1 MDISTAIATL
11 TNILGT
17 PKVENGGVD
26 ASGKLSAN
34 EFNAVATILNALRT
48 LGAANT
54 NVSAQANGSSA
65 NDVVLFRAANSSQWT
80 IKNLSE
86 ISQAIDVNPT
96 ANSSNAVSSGGV
108 YIRISELLQSISELA
123 DNVAYIGEEEEGG
136 AYTAGGG
143 SVDLTDYALKTWV
156 IQNFLAKVYID
167 STPTENSNNPVTS
180 HGIKQYV
187 DQHAGSGGGDTNV
200 IETVKVNG
208 TALVPDANKAV
219 NVVTPKITTFSV
231 RSSTANDTTT
241 YNWGTTKY
249 SDINTAIS
257 NSDVVQISLDGVVYK
272 YSFEIFGVI
281 GFYSLA
287 VVSGVGVSILA
298 LTEGNNDT
306 IEIVKKET
314 EITNADWNVA
324 EPTSPA
330 FIKNKPSVPKVTVFT
345 STSTGSG
352 SNVVFDF
359 GTTKFSDITAAI
371 ANSDFVYIENNGVR
385 YTYAVNFL
393 GVLQFY
399 NIIAVENMG
408 IMTLMLQRD
417 GVDGIKGT
425 VGIVEIQP
433 SDWNETDT
441 ESNAYIKHKPTIPKI
456 TTFNVTGTTENG
468 VTTYNWGNTKYSDIE
483 AAISNSDIVQIVSD
497 GGLVTL
503 TYGTTITDVDTVHV
517 FYGIL
522 RFIQTGIVYF
532 MISEGANDSIVV
544 TTETQVLQQPDWN
557 EADNTSL
564 AFIKNKPTYALGE
577 SMGGN
582 AVRASGIPFGQV
594 DSTSTS
600 TAFTATVDGI
610 TELRDGVCVFLMN
623 GVVTSA
629 EGFTININ
637 GLGAK
642 PVYST
647 MAAASRSTTL
657 FNVNYTLFFVYNSH
671 RVSGGC
677 WDAYYGYYTNTNTI
691 GYQLRTNSSTLPL
704 TQKTYRYRLLFTSAD
719 GTKFVPANG
728 APWSGT
734 APTGTTS
741 TNATSKREVNQEP
754 IDPHGGIYYY
764 GSTTAITSSSTTP
777 AATVLWQQYTLTLG
791 YSFNRTGAALVLTYP
806 APVYVKCA
814 PQADGSAI
822 IDADNPYVQALPTTA
837 DGKIYIYLGR
847 AYSAT
852 AIELMLNH
860 PVYHYYNGA
869 IRLWTGP
876 V

>member
-441 ESNAYIKHKPTIPKI
+441 ESIAYIKHKPTIPKI

-544 TTETQVLQQPDWN
+544 TTETQVLQQSDWN

-582 AVRASGIPFGQV
+582 AVRASGIPYGEV
-594 DSTSTS
+594 DSTSTA

-610 TELRDGVCVFLMN
+610 TTLRDGVMVMLRN

-629 EGFTININ
+629 AASSAPKCFTLNVN

-642 PVYST
+642 PVYYST
-647 MAAASRSTTL
+647 SATAYATTQ
-657 FNVNYTLFFVYNSH
+657 FNIAYTMLFVYNTTKEAT
-671 RVSGGC
+671 GC
-677 WDAYYGYYTNTNTI
+677 WEIFYGYDSNSNSL
-691 GYQLRTNSSTLPL
+691 GYQIRSNSSTMKVSDQ
-704 TQKTYRYRLLFTSAD
+704 TGRYRLLFTSAD
-719 GTKFVPANG
+719 GSLLVPANTSSSTS
-728 APWSGT
+728 AT
-734 APTGTTS
+734 A
-741 TNATSKREVNQEP
+741 SKTVNQRA
-754 IDPHGGIYYY
+754 IDPHGAIIYYSY
-764 GSTTAITSSSTTP
+764 T
-777 AATVLWQQYTLTLG
+777 TVLSANGSIGTSYLFQQNTLTLG

-869 IRLWTGP
+869 IRRWLGP